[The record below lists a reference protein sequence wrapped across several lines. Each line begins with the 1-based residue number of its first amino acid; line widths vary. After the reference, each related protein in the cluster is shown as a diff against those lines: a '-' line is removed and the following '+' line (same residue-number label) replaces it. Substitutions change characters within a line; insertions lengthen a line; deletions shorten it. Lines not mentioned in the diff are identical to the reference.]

1 MSKEIKNI
9 VSVVNDEIFNA
20 YESIRNFLLG
30 DQKRLEE
37 LAKIEGREEIKDVIS
52 GATTS
57 VAKCLLDVLSFG
69 LASSFLEATSGVVES
84 IKGNSNETERL
95 LLAYDKIAKQYNR
108 QNRTE
113 IKKGDKIKLQ
123 TTDEMLDDIYKDSGL
138 TRRQF
143 RLLKNSMTRNFMQI
157 SLMKQKQKLDILEGK
172 LECFEGRLQAL
183 EKQIKQ
189 QNDKEI
195 IQTPQKEDKGI
206 QVQSLSDRFKGLERL
221 KLPKTSD
228 VKEEQIQTPHATGT
242 NNEKIQTQQQKDKEI
257 KIRQF
262 QDLSDRPKNVVRI
275 KLPKT
280 NDVKE
285 EQIQT
290 PLASQPLDDKVSKT
304 SAKQLSELD
313 DENSRVKSARKE
325 IEERTHQNGL
335 ASRSMPC

>member
-9 VSVVNDEIFNA
+9 VSDEIFNA

-37 LAKIEGREEIKDVIS
+37 LAKIEGREEIKDAIS

-69 LASSFLEATSGVVES
+69 LASSLLEATSGVVES

-95 LLAYDKIAKQYNR
+95 LSAYDKIAKQYNK
-108 QNRTE
+108 QNKAE

-123 TTDEMLDDIYKDSGL
+123 TTDEMLDDIYKDSGM

-143 RLLKNSMTRNFMQI
+143 KLLKNSMTRNFMSI
-157 SLMKQKQKLDILEGK
+157 SLMKHKQKVDMLEGK
-172 LECFEGRLQAL
+172 LLGFEGRLQAL
-183 EKQIKQ
+183 EKQIQ
-189 QNDKEI
+189 Q
-195 IQTPQKEDKGI
+195 QKVEETHT
-206 QVQSLSDRFKGLERL
+206 QNLSDKFKGLERL
-221 KLPKTSD
+221 
-228 VKEEQIQTPHATGT
+228 E
-242 NNEKIQTQQQKDKEI
+242 
-257 KIRQF
+257 
-262 QDLSDRPKNVVRI
+262 
-275 KLPKT
+275 LPKT
-280 NDVKE
+280 NDIKG

-290 PLASQPLDDKVSKT
+290 PLASQPSDDKVSKT
-304 SAKQLSELD
+304 STKQLRELD

>member
-9 VSVVNDEIFNA
+9 VSDEIFNV

-37 LAKIEGREEIKDVIS
+37 LAKIEGREEIKDAIS

-69 LASSFLEATSGVVES
+69 LASSLLEATSGVVES

-95 LLAYDKIAKQYNR
+95 LSAYDKIAKQYNK
-108 QNRTE
+108 QNKAG

-123 TTDEMLDDIYKDSGL
+123 TTDEMLDDIYKDSGM

-143 RLLKNSMTRNFMQI
+143 KLLKNSMTRNFMSI
-157 SLMKQKQKLDILEGK
+157 SLMKHKQKVDMLEGK
-172 LECFEGRLQAL
+172 LLGFEGRLQVL
-183 EKQIKQ
+183 EKQIQQ

-195 IQTPQKEDKGI
+195 TQTPQKEDEGV

-221 KLPKTSD
+221 
-228 VKEEQIQTPHATGT
+228 E
-242 NNEKIQTQQQKDKEI
+242 
-257 KIRQF
+257 
-262 QDLSDRPKNVVRI
+262 
-275 KLPKT
+275 LPKT
-280 NDVKE
+280 NDIKG

-290 PLASQPLDDKVSKT
+290 PLASQPFDDKVSKT
-304 SAKQLSELD
+304 STKQLRELD